1 MSFSDLIDRA
11 VDAAIVPSF
20 TRLGPAMRRRLF
32 DWTDLDAISM
42 GGRTVLLTGP
52 TSGLGRAAAMR
63 LARMGARLLLLARD
77 ETKAARLRDELARET
92 GNGDVTVHLVD
103 LSDLDAVRRVADDL
117 LQGAQRIDALI
128 HNAGALHADRRE
140 SAQGHELSLA
150 TMVLGPFLLT
160 ARLLPLLTA
169 GARDAAARG
178 PGRARVIWVASGG
191 MYAQGLPIDDLQ
203 YRRGPYRG
211 SVAYARAKRAQVVL
225 AEEWARRL
233 RGRGVVAHAM
243 HPGWADTPGVEASLP
258 RFRAVLGPLLRTAD
272 EGADTIVWLAAAEEP
287 ARSTGR
293 FWLDRRPRPT
303 DKVPWTRTTPDERRA
318 LWTACV
324 DLTGEDPS

>member
-11 VDAAIVPSF
+11 ADAAIVPSF

-32 DWTDLDAISM
+32 GWTDLDAIPM
-42 GGRTVLLTGP
+42 DGRAVLLTGP

-63 LARMGARLLLLARD
+63 LARMGSRLLLVARD
-77 ETKAARLRDELARET
+77 GTKAARLRAELARET
-92 GNGDVTVHLVD
+92 GNEDVTVHIAD
-103 LSDLDAVRRVADDL
+103 LSDLDAVRRLAQEL
-117 LQGAQRIDALI
+117 LEGTDRIDALI
-128 HNAGALHADRRE
+128 HNAGGLHAERRE

-160 ARLLPLLTA
+160 ARLLPLLEA
-169 GARDAAARG
+169 GARDATRG
-178 PGRARVIWVASGG
+178 PRRARVIWVASGG
-191 MYAQGLPIDDLQ
+191 MYAQGLPIEDLQ

-225 AEEWARRL
+225 AEDWARRL
-233 RGRGVVAHAM
+233 RGRGVVVHAM

-258 RFRAVLGPLLRTAD
+258 RFRTVLGPLLRTAE

-318 LWTACV
+318 LWAACV